1 MSILVGFFAAQKLIR
16 FQFPIYFTSELDY
29 FHWQLFPPESAEII
43 CQKYER
49 NELATL
55 WILFLFQLNSKVQNI
70 YFPTLMLNKTLS
82 CYSLI
87 E

>member
-55 WILFLFQLNSKVQNI
+55 WIGGN
-70 YFPTLMLNKTLS
+70 YFCFN
-82 CYSLI
+82 
-87 E
+87 